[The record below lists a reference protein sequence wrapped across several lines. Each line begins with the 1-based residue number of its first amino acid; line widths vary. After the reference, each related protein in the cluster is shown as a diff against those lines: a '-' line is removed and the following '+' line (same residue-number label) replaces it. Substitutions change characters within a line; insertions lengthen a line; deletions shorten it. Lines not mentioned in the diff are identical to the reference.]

1 MMRLKVFKYIFL
13 FYSFGINAQNTIS
26 GFVTDKIY
34 NSPIEGV
41 QIINPINGNFLTITN
56 NEGYYYYSTQFD
68 SLELLLI
75 HESYITTRKKISFK
89 DNNDILINVGLYLK
103 SIDLDEI
110 ELLDERNN
118 IFQLEYLTDVYE
130 NSIFSGKKN
139 ELIISESKSGKSI
152 NNARQM
158 YNQTVSLNIYQ
169 TDDAGL
175 QLNIGGR
182 GLDPRRTANFNL
194 RQNNYDISADPLGY
208 PESYYTPPFECLENI
223 QLIRGAA
230 SLQYGTQFGGLINFL
245 IKKPNPYKSIEVLQ
259 RNSIGSNSLFTN
271 FTSLS
276 GTTNKLGYYTF
287 YNKKKGSGFRP
298 NSDFDSD
305 NLYAF
310 FSYQLSDKIKIS
322 SELTYL
328 QYLAQQPGGLTDL
341 MFQSDM
347 FQSNRERNWFQV
359 NWLLYNFQG
368 FYSFS
373 EKSNFSFNFFALKAS
388 RYALGFRTN
397 RVDQIDSF
405 SERDLIKTRFNNF
418 GFELKFLHEYN
429 FLNIKNILLLGSKFY
444 SGKNLTK
451 QGPGSD
457 GFGSNFQFQLD
468 LYPDYES
475 QSKYSNPN
483 SNFAFFGEQIIYLN
497 RKMSL
502 TPGFRF
508 EYINTASEGYYRNI
522 NVDGAGNVI
531 LNELISTE
539 SLKERSFLLYGLGY
553 SFKFSNWSEFY
564 SNFSKN
570 YRAVTFADINIINPN
585 FIINPNIS
593 DENGYTLDFGLR
605 GNFNEFIFYDFSSF
619 YLFYNDRIGFV
630 QKAFLDGSVK
640 NEKGN
645 VGNALIYGQEYLL
658 NFNLKKMFDLQVS
671 NFNYFINY
679 SLTNSEYIESEEN
692 GIVGNDVEFIPKSNL
707 KTGLQLGFANFK
719 TTLQY
724 TFMSEQFTDATNSVE
739 SDLSGVIGQIPK
751 YNVLDLS
758 FSYIFNNITLELG
771 INNLLDEYYFTNRA
785 TGYPGPGIIPSPNRN
800 FYFLLEYKF

>member
-13 FYSFGINAQNTIS
+13 FYSFWINAQNTIS
-26 GFVTDKIY
+26 GFVTDKIDD
-34 NSPIEGV
+34 SPIEGV
-41 QIINPINGNFLTITN
+41 QIINPINGDFLTITN
-56 NEGYYYYSTQFD
+56 NEGYYYYSTQFN
-68 SLELLLI
+68 SLEVLLI

-89 DNNDILINVGLYLK
+89 DNNDILINIGLYLK

-139 ELIISESKSGKSI
+139 ELIISDSKSGKST

-230 SLQYGTQFGGLINFL
+230 SLQYGPQFGGLINFL

-341 MFQSDM
+341 MFESDM

-368 FYSFS
+368 LYSFS

-508 EYINTASEGYYRNI
+508 EYIKTASEGYYRNI

-585 FIINPNIS
+585 FIINPNIN
-593 DENGYTLDFGLR
+593 DENGHTLDFGLR

-619 YLFYNDRIGFV
+619 YLFYNDRIGFI

>member
-13 FYSFGINAQNTIS
+13 FYSFWINAQNTIS

-41 QIINPINGNFLTITN
+41 QIINPTNGDFLTITN

-245 IKKPNPYKSIEVLQ
+245 INKPNPYKSIEVLQ

-341 MFQSDM
+341 MFESDM

-368 FYSFS
+368 LYYFS

-508 EYINTASEGYYRNI
+508 EYIKTASEGYYRNI

-585 FIINPNIS
+585 FIINPNIN
-593 DENGYTLDFGLR
+593 DENGHTLDFGLR

-619 YLFYNDRIGFV
+619 YLFYNDRIGFI

>member
-75 HESYITTRKKISFK
+75 HESYINTRNKISFK
-89 DNNDILINVGLYLK
+89 DDNDILINVGLYLK

-245 IKKPNPYKSIEVLQ
+245 INKPNLYKSIEVLQ

-341 MFQSDM
+341 MFESDM

-368 FYSFS
+368 LYSFS

-508 EYINTASEGYYRNI
+508 EYIKTASEGYYRNI

-585 FIINPNIS
+585 FIINPNIN
-593 DENGYTLDFGLR
+593 DENGHTLDFGLR

-619 YLFYNDRIGFV
+619 YLFYNDRIGFI

>member
-13 FYSFGINAQNTIS
+13 FYSFWINAQNTIS

-41 QIINPINGNFLTITN
+41 QIINPTNGDFLTITN

-245 IKKPNPYKSIEVLQ
+245 INKPNPYKSIEVLQ

-341 MFQSDM
+341 MFESDM

-368 FYSFS
+368 LYSFS

-508 EYINTASEGYYRNI
+508 EYIKTASEGYYRNI

-585 FIINPNIS
+585 FIINPNIN
-593 DENGYTLDFGLR
+593 DENGHTLDFGLR

-619 YLFYNDRIGFV
+619 YLFYNDRIGFI

>member
-245 IKKPNPYKSIEVLQ
+245 INKPNPYKSIEVLQ

-341 MFQSDM
+341 MFESDM

-368 FYSFS
+368 LYSFS

-508 EYINTASEGYYRNI
+508 EYIKTASEGYYRNI

-585 FIINPNIS
+585 FIINPNIN
-593 DENGYTLDFGLR
+593 DENGHTLDFGLR

-619 YLFYNDRIGFV
+619 YLFYNDRIGFI

>member
-13 FYSFGINAQNTIS
+13 FYSFWINAQNTIS

-41 QIINPINGNFLTITN
+41 QIINPINGDFLTITN

-68 SLELLLI
+68 SLEVLLI

-89 DNNDILINVGLYLK
+89 DNNDILINIGLYLK

-139 ELIISESKSGKSI
+139 ELIISESKSGKST

-259 RNSIGSNSLFTN
+259 RNAIGSNSLFTN

-298 NSDFDSD
+298 NSDFNSD

-310 FSYQLSDKIKIS
+310 FSYQLTDKIKIS

-328 QYLAQQPGGLTDL
+328 QYLAQQPGGITDL
-341 MFQSDM
+341 MFESDI

-368 FYSFS
+368 LYSFS

-508 EYINTASEGYYRNI
+508 EYIKTASEGYYRNI

-570 YRAVTFADINIINPN
+570 YRAVTFTDINIINPN
-585 FIINPNIS
+585 FIINPNIN
-593 DENGYTLDFGLR
+593 DENGHTLDFGLR

-619 YLFYNDRIGFV
+619 YLFYNDRIGFI

-658 NFNLKKMFDLQVS
+658 NFNLKKMFNLQVS

-707 KTGLQLGFANFK
+707 KTGLQLGFADFK

>member
-1 MMRLKVFKYIFL
+1 MRLKVFKYIFL

-41 QIINPINGNFLTITN
+41 QIINPINGDFLTITN

-68 SLELLLI
+68 SLEVLLI

-89 DNNDILINVGLYLK
+89 DNNDILINIGLYLK

-110 ELLDERNN
+110 ELLDERKN

-139 ELIISESKSGKSI
+139 ELIISDPKSGKST

-259 RNSIGSNSLFTN
+259 RNSIASNSLFTN

-310 FSYQLSDKIKIS
+310 FSYQLTDKIKIS

-341 MFQSDM
+341 MFESDM

-368 FYSFS
+368 LYSFS

-388 RYALGFRTN
+388 RFALGFRTN

-508 EYINTASEGYYRNI
+508 EYIKTTSEGYYRNI

-531 LNELISTE
+531 LNELIFTE

-585 FIINPNIS
+585 FIINPNIN
-593 DENGYTLDFGLR
+593 DENGHTLDFGLR

-619 YLFYNDRIGFV
+619 YLFYNDRIGFI

-658 NFNLKKMFDLQVS
+658 NFNLKKMFDFQVS

>member
-13 FYSFGINAQNTIS
+13 FYSFWINAQNTIS

-41 QIINPINGNFLTITN
+41 QIINPTNGDFLTITN

-75 HESYITTRKKISFK
+75 HESYINTRKKISFK
-89 DNNDILINVGLYLK
+89 DDNDILINVGLYLK

-341 MFQSDM
+341 MFESDM

-368 FYSFS
+368 LYSFS

-508 EYINTASEGYYRNI
+508 EYIKTASEGYYRNI

-585 FIINPNIS
+585 FIINPNIN
-593 DENGYTLDFGLR
+593 DENGHTLDFGLR

-619 YLFYNDRIGFV
+619 YLFYNDRIGFI

>member
-13 FYSFGINAQNTIS
+13 FYSFWINAQNTIS

-41 QIINPINGNFLTITN
+41 QIINPTNGDFLTITN

-341 MFQSDM
+341 MFESDM

-368 FYSFS
+368 LYSFS

-418 GFELKFLHEYN
+418 GFELKFLHKYN
-429 FLNIKNILLLGSKFY
+429 FLNIKNVLLLGSKFY

-508 EYINTASEGYYRNI
+508 EYIKTASEGYYRNI

-585 FIINPNIS
+585 FIINPNIN
-593 DENGYTLDFGLR
+593 DENGHTLDFGLR

-619 YLFYNDRIGFV
+619 YLFYNDRIGFI